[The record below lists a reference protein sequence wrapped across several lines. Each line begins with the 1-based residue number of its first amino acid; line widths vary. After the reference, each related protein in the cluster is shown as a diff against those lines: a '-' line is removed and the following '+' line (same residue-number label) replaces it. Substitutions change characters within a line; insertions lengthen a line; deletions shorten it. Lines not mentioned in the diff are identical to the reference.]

1 MVDFLSPRY
10 LVSNFNFPASQTVL
24 IDGRREVLEAIGQQC
39 EAGVMALEDF
49 EAGQTD
55 STWEKSGFHQ
65 EVR

>member
-1 MVDFLSPRY
+1 M
-10 LVSNFNFPASQTVL
+10 L

-65 EVR
+65 EVDVGQNGRPRGPQMLV